1 MESSEEQGR
10 NQSEECRVVKK
21 LRSVTVQ
28 KEEFKKA
35 DDLKKRTKSYAL
47 IIIKLY
53 SSLPKKM
60 EMQVIG
66 KQILRSGTSVGA
78 NYREGCRARSS
89 QEFLAKLGISLQELE
104 ETAYWLELLIEID
117 YLKKEI
123 IKSLMQ
129 ETNELIAIFVSS
141 INTAKRNK

>member
-1 MESSEEQGR
+1 MKNG
-10 NQSEECRVVKK
+10 
-21 LRSVTVQ
+21 
-28 KEEFKKA
+28 EFNKA
-35 DDLKKRTKSYAL
+35 EDLKQRTINYAL
-47 IIIKLY
+47 SIIKLY

-66 KQILRSGTSVGA
+66 KQFLRSGTSVGA

-89 QEFLAKLGISLQELE
+89 QEFVAKLGISLQELE
-104 ETAYWLELLIEID
+104 ETAYWLELLTEID
-117 YLKKEI
+117 NFKKDI
-123 IKSLMQ
+123 IDSILI